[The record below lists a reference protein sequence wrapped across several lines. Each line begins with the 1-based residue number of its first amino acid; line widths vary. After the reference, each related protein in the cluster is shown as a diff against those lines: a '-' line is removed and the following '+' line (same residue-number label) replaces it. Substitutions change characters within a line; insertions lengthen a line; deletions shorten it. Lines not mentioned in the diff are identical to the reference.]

1 MIEITVPE
9 NSARIPSFYTVHQGA
24 AASSF
29 RHTVDWIRGE
39 DDDNDTLVYAS
50 NALVYL
56 AERRLWKSEEP
67 VWTVRHTLRSSFVEQ
82 NPALPGEQRPV
93 ISAMSVFGR
102 NGIACGFSNGT
113 IVVWIRSGSSLWKEH
128 VLSTASRSI
137 GSICA
142 TVHSVGT
149 DNNTNLKSL
158 FVMAGTSAGATLHT
172 CPINTDSLTVSVK
185 HTASLLDSAVCSCS
199 FQQHHSS
206 LLALIGTANPRHNK
220 IWVYCLDGT
229 TPHLVGTLSGH
240 EDWIT
245 SMDWWHSTEYSL
257 LASGSQDARIRLWMF
272 RTYTEKVTKELDDT
286 VLADMEEPDD
296 DLSEGNKD
304 GVEEDE
310 EGESRIEFVVPNA
323 SQNNNNQLVQHVTKV
338 TLEALLVGHEE
349 SVTCVKWHTH
359 PQPLYGYDKL
369 LISSSMDRAIM
380 LWGPTL
386 EGIWTPL
393 TRVGSA
399 GGILGGSVGSSL
411 LGYCGATI
419 NPSDGRYLVGQAYGG
434 SLHIWTS
441 ELISQQKEGE
451 LNALPLEERASF
463 VRWQATPCITGHFGG
478 VTDLCWE
485 TSQGEYLLTVSN
497 DQTCR
502 LWAPIQENEKD
513 TIWVELARPQVHGYN
528 LTSVA
533 SISSVKHKHLIV
545 TGAEEKELRVFDAPR
560 TTIRMLQTVHGEANP
575 VDDDIERVDRAFIP
589 SLGLSNKASAAD
601 RAEEADAMEGEVS
614 NDTSSLTS
622 MKLPLERDLGVAS
635 LWPEIRKLFGH
646 NTELFC
652 LSSTL
657 LSRTA
662 SPLYTPKTES
672 YLNDVLV
679 ASSCKARDAEAAC
692 IRLWDVEAGKCA
704 QTLSGGHKSTVATLS
719 FSPDGQ
725 FLVSSGK
732 DRRLCLWKRTGSS
745 NSLFELSW
753 SKDMAHKRIIWSVD
767 FCPYDENILASGSRD
782 GCIKIWKIVTQDT
795 TMQVT
800 ELCQFAPSFT
810 IQQKPDSV
818 TALAF
823 APIPVYDGEQRRGLI
838 AVGLESGRIEL
849 FEVPTDSSDDTPPR
863 LSLAFPPDAC
873 HIDTVTKLAWQP
885 LRDAAQTKL
894 WLASSS
900 MDWGCRICEISL

>member
-1 MIEITVPE
+1 MAEISGPE
-9 NSARIPSFYTVHQGA
+9 NSTHSPSFHTVHQGA

-29 RHTVDWIRGE
+29 RHAVDWIRGN
-39 DDDNDTLVYAS
+39 DNGNDTLVYAS
-50 NALVYL
+50 NALIYL
-56 AERRLWKSEEP
+56 AERRLWKKEEP
-67 VWTVRHTLRSSFVEQ
+67 VWTVRQTLRSSFVEQ
-82 NPALPGEQRPV
+82 NPVLPGDQRPV

-113 IVVWIRSGSSLWKEH
+113 IAVWIRSESLLWKEH

-137 GSICA
+137 GSICP
-142 TVHSVGT
+142 TVHPNTAEGN
-149 DNNTNLKSL
+149 NNTETL
-158 FVMAGTSAGATLHT
+158 FVLAGTSAGATLYT
-172 CPINTDSLTVSVK
+172 CHISTNSLTIVVQD
-185 HTASLLDSAVCSCS
+185 TVSLLDSAVCSCS

-220 IWVYCLDGT
+220 IWVYRLDGT

-257 LASGSQDARIRLWMF
+257 LASASQDARIRLWMF
-272 RTYTEKVTKELDDT
+272 RTYTEKVTSVLDDT
-286 VLADMEEPDD
+286 VPDDMEDPDD

-310 EGESRIEFVVPNA
+310 EGESRIEFAVPNA
-323 SQNNNNQLVQHVTKV
+323 SQNSNNLVQHVTKV

-349 SVTCVKWHTH
+349 SVTCVKWHTN
-359 PQPLYGYDKL
+359 PQPMYGYDKL

-419 NPSDGRYLVGQAYGG
+419 NPSNGRYLVGQAYGG

-441 ELISQQKEGE
+441 ELISQQQEEE
-451 LNALPLEERASF
+451 LNSLPLEERASF
-463 VRWQATPCITGHFGG
+463 VRWKATPCITGHFGG
-478 VTDLCWE
+478 ITDLCWE

-502 LWAPIQENEKD
+502 LWAPIEESDKD
-513 TIWVELARPQVHGYN
+513 SIWVELARPQVHGYN
-528 LTSVA
+528 LTSIA
-533 SISSVKHKHLIV
+533 SISSVKHKHLMV

-560 TTIRMLQTVHGEANP
+560 TTLCMLQTIHGEANS

-601 RAEEADAMEGEVS
+601 RAEEADAMEGEGGS
-614 NDTSSLTS
+614 DAFSLTS
-622 MKLPLERDLGVAS
+622 VKLPLERDLGVAS
-635 LWPEIRKLFGH
+635 LWPETRKLFGH

-652 LSSTL
+652 LTSTL
-657 LSRTA
+657 MSRTA
-662 SPLYTPKTES
+662 SPLYEPKTKS
-672 YLNDVLV
+672 FFSDVLV
-679 ASSCKARDAEAAC
+679 ASSCKARDAEAASV
-692 IRLWDVEAGKCA
+692 RLWDVEAGKCA

-732 DRRLCLWKRTGSS
+732 DRRLCLWKRTGSPGK
-745 NSLFELSW
+745 LFELSW
-753 SKDMAHKRIIWSVD
+753 SKDTAHKRIIWSVD
-767 FCPYDENILASGSRD
+767 FCPYDETILTSGSRD
-782 GCIKIWKIVTQDT
+782 GCIKVWKIDTQDLT
-795 TMQVT
+795 TQVT
-800 ELCQFAPSFT
+800 ELCQFAPSFK

-823 APIPVYDGEQRRGLI
+823 APIPVHDDRQRRGVI

-849 FEVPTDSSDDTPPR
+849 FEVPTDSLDDTPPR
-863 LSLAFPPDAC
+863 LVLAFPPDAC

-885 LRDAAQTKL
+885 LRDTAQTKL
-894 WLASSS
+894 LLASSS
-900 MDWGCRICEISL
+900 MDWGCRICEISF